1 MSFASNLPHPLLPL
15 TLAIGLACSTAS
27 QAQERGIEE
36 LSVVGRQLNLVGSA
50 TSASQGQISASTAST
65 RRAYPPIGPARHSG
79 RKICAARLA
88 CAMTDSTSM

>member
-1 MSFASNLPHPLLPL
+1 MNFASNLPHPLLPL
-15 TLAIGLACSTAS
+15 TLAIGLACSSAS

-50 TSASQGQISASTAST
+50 TSASQGQISAST
-65 RRAYPPIGPARHSG
+65 RRAYLPIGPARHSG